1 VLVDA
6 GPDWIDWTIERETG
20 ECRPDGVINESR
32 ASLPLGAAGCMEVD
46 RSTTVARL
54 ISSPAPS
61 DEAIVHP
68 YLAAMA
74 AIVTR
79 WHRLHAFHCGGLR
92 VHGVAWGVLGGS
104 AAGKSTLLGALA
116 SQGIG
121 VISDDLLVIREGMA
135 LAGPRCVDLRGD
147 MACALGLGEPIGIV
161 GARERWR
168 VRLEPVPAETP
179 LRGWIVLAWGAE
191 VAVRQ
196 VPAAARLPTL
206 LEHATIVPMP
216 VEPAALIDLAAHPMI
231 TFERPCAVATLLD
244 SVRHLAGE
252 LRDASRQ

>member
-1 VLVDA
+1 
-6 GPDWIDWTIERETG
+6 
-20 ECRPDGVINESR
+20 
-32 ASLPLGAAGCMEVD
+32 MEVD
-46 RSTTVARL
+46 RGSAVARL
-54 ISSPAPS
+54 ISSPEPS
-61 DEAIVHP
+61 DEATVHP

-79 WHRLHAFHCGGLR
+79 WHGLHAFHCGGLT
-92 VHGVAWGVLGGS
+92 VDGAAWGVLGGN

-116 SQGIG
+116 REGLG
-121 VISDDLLVIREGMA
+121 VICDDLLVVKEGMA
-135 LAGPRCVDLRGD
+135 LAGPRCVDLRAD
-147 MACALGLGEPIGIV
+147 MARALGLGKPIGIV

-179 LRGWIVLAWGAE
+179 LRGWIVLGWGAE

-206 LEHATIVPMP
+206 LEHATIVPMR
-216 VEPAALIDLAAHPMI
+216 VEPAALLDLAAFPMI
-231 TFERPCAVATLLD
+231 AFERPRTVATLRD
-244 SVRHLAGE
+244 SVRHLAGG